1 MDLQLV
7 WRLAAAEHGLAVVC
21 ATRGD
26 GTIQA
31 SLVNAGITGDPRDG
45 GDVIGFVARGDAVKL
60 RHFRQRPYAT
70 IVWRSGWEWVALEG
84 SVTLIGPD
92 DPLPDFEP
100 GEAPGVLAHHLR
112 GRRRRPR

>member
-21 ATRGD
+21 ATRAD

-45 GDVIGFVARGDAVKL
+45 
-60 RHFRQRPYAT
+60 AT
-70 IVWRSGWEWVALEG
+70 SSGSSHAA
-84 SVTLIGPD
+84 T
-92 DPLPDFEP
+92 
-100 GEAPGVLAHHLR
+100 R
-112 GRRRRPR
+112 